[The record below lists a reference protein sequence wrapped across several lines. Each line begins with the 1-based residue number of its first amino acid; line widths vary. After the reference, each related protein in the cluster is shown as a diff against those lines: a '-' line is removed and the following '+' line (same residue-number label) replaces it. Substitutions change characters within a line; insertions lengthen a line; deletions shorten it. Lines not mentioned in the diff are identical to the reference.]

1 LRKNN
6 ENSNILLLKKTNQIF
21 RKSKRIFKKNKNY
34 EANFHDSINEI
45 KGTTKNKFNQVIEV
59 ALPETSTV

>member
-1 LRKNN
+1 
-6 ENSNILLLKKTNQIF
+6 LKKTNQIF

-45 KGTTKNKFNQVIEV
+45 KGTTKDKFNQVIEV

>member
-6 ENSNILLLKKTNQIF
+6 ENPNISLLKKTNQIF

-34 EANFHDSINEI
+34 EANFHDSSNKI
-45 KGTTKNKFNQVIEV
+45 KGRSKNKFN
-59 ALPETSTV
+59 